1 MRSYLVVDDNRDF
14 AENLAEILRDGGDDV
29 VVAADGREAAEA
41 VRAGRRFDAILTDM
55 RMPLMGGAEL
65 VHEIRRLDPGAAAL
79 VITAHVG
86 DDALEAARR
95 EGLLAV
101 LGKPVEVPRLLGLLA
116 SARRDGLVVVVEDD
130 VRMSDNL
137 CEALRTRGFA
147 AVTAASVLETERL
160 GPVQP
165 FCALVDLKIPG
176 GPHGEAMRRLS
187 AKYPGIPML
196 VVTGYAGDPPLPHH
210 GVFTKPFDTAALLA
224 AVERLHRAAAGGE
237 AGTSPLPSPASRGE
251 GGPGTSR

>member
-14 AENLAEILRDGGDDV
+14 AENLAEILRDRGDDV
-29 VVAADGREAAEA
+29 AVAENGEAAA
-41 VRAGRRFDAILTDM
+41 ALVRTRRFDAVLTDM

-65 VHEIRRLDPGAAAL
+65 VHEIRRIDPGAAAM

-101 LGKPVEVPRLLGLLA
+101 LPKPVEVPRVLALLA

-130 VRMSDNL
+130 TRLSDNL

-165 FCALVDLKIPG
+165 FCALVDLRLPG
-176 GPHGEAMRRLS
+176 GPHGEAMRRL
-187 AKYPGIPML
+187 AARFPGLPMI
-196 VVTGYAGDPPLPHH
+196 VITGYDEPPPLAHDS
-210 GVFTKPFDTAALLA
+210 FFSKPFDTGALL
-224 AVERLHRAAAGGE
+224 
-237 AGTSPLPSPASRGE
+237 
-251 GGPGTSR
+251 